1 MLFLLKLDRGIAM
14 KIGEAL
20 RKERIK
26 LGLTQDQ
33 MCAGILSRP
42 FYARIE
48 SRKNR
53 INAESLFKIL
63 LEHQVDLV
71 EFCDLIQD
79 DYTSEE
85 RKVEKQFEFKMNL
98 AVSAKDT
105 EALDKYCQ
113 QIMNSSNNEVLKLR
127 ALITSAYFKGETD
140 KIDVE
145 IRTKIKAEFDG
156 GNNWLERPD
165 LLRLLANTM
174 PMWPQDELDFLIG
187 RLLDFAKKSELS
199 ELTTERYLR
208 LLENY
213 LVVCYDRKVHKKT
226 THFDHIDDAMEY
238 IIDATES
245 FHLMIYRIK
254 VFYMKALFLDQMDK
268 AKEIRQDLGVLGYK
282 NFIASWPE
290 Y

>member
-1 MLFLLKLDRGIAM
+1 M

-20 RKERIK
+20 RKERLK
-26 LGLTQDQ
+26 LGLTQEQ
-33 MCAGILSRP
+33 MCEGILSRP
-42 FYARIE
+42 FYAKVE
-48 SRKNR
+48 SDKNR

-79 DYTSEE
+79 DYTLEE

-199 ELTTERYLR
+199 ELTTKRYLR

-245 FHLMIYRIK
+245 FHLMIYRIE
-254 VFYMKALFLDQMDK
+254 VFYMKALFLDQKDK
-268 AKEIRQDLGVLGYK
+268 AKEIKQELRKIGYG
-282 NFIASWPE
+282 NMIANWLE
-290 Y
+290 

>member
-1 MLFLLKLDRGIAM
+1 M

-20 RKERIK
+20 RKERLK
-26 LGLTQDQ
+26 LGLTQEQ
-33 MCAGILSRP
+33 MCEGILSRP
-42 FYARIE
+42 FYAKVE
-48 SRKNR
+48 SNKNR
-53 INAESLFKIL
+53 INAESLFQIL
-63 LEHQVDLV
+63 LEHQIDLV

-85 RKVEKQFEFKMNL
+85 RKGEKQFETKMNK

-113 QIMNSSNNEVLKLR
+113 QIMDSSKNEVLKLR

-145 IRTKIKAEFDG
+145 IKKKIKAEFDG

-187 RLLDFAKKSELS
+187 RLLDFANKSELS

-213 LVVCYDRKVHKKT
+213 LVVCYDRNVHKKT
-226 THFDHIDDAMEY
+226 THFDHIDDVMEY
-238 IIDATES
+238 IINATGS
-245 FHLMIYRIK
+245 FHLMIYRIAA
-254 VFYMKALFLDQMDK
+254 FYMKALFLDQKDK
-268 AKEIRQDLGVLGYK
+268 AKEIKQELRKIGYG
-282 NFIASWPE
+282 NMIANWLE
-290 Y
+290 

>member
-1 MLFLLKLDRGIAM
+1 M

-20 RKERIK
+20 RKERLK
-26 LGLTQDQ
+26 LGLTQEQ
-33 MCAGILSRP
+33 MCEGILSRP
-42 FYARIE
+42 FYAKVE
-48 SRKNR
+48 SDKNR

-79 DYTSEE
+79 DYTLEE

-145 IRTKIKAEFDG
+145 IRTKIKADFDG

-199 ELTTERYLR
+199 ELTTKRYLR

-245 FHLMIYRIK
+245 FHLMIYRIE

-290 Y
+290 

>member
-1 MLFLLKLDRGIAM
+1 M

-20 RKERIK
+20 RKERLK
-26 LGLTQDQ
+26 LGLTQEQ
-33 MCAGILSRP
+33 MCEGILSRP
-42 FYARIE
+42 FYAKVE
-48 SRKNR
+48 SDKNR
-53 INAESLFKIL
+53 INAESLFQIL
-63 LEHQVDLV
+63 LEHQIDLV

-79 DYTSEE
+79 DYTLEE
-85 RKVEKQFEFKMNL
+85 RKVEKQFETKMNQ

-113 QIMNSSNNEVLKLR
+113 QIMNSSNNEILKLR
-127 ALITSAYFKGETD
+127 ALITLTYFKGETD

-187 RLLDFAKKSELS
+187 RLLDFANKSELS

-213 LVVCYDRKVHKKT
+213 LVVCYDRKVHKQL
-226 THFDHIDDAMEY
+226 THFDHIDDVMEY
-238 IIDATES
+238 IINATGS
-245 FHLMIYRIK
+245 FHLMIYRIE
-254 VFYMKALFLDQMDK
+254 VFYMKALFLDQKDK
-268 AKEIRQDLGVLGYK
+268 TKEIRQDLGVLGYK
-282 NFIASWPE
+282 NFIASWSE
-290 Y
+290 

>member
-1 MLFLLKLDRGIAM
+1 M

-48 SRKNR
+48 SGENR

-213 LVVCYDRKVHKKT
+213 LVVCYDRTVHKKT

-245 FHLMIYRIK
+245 FHLMIYRIE

-290 Y
+290 

>member
-1 MLFLLKLDRGIAM
+1 MDRGIAM

-48 SRKNR
+48 SGKNR

-127 ALITSAYFKGETD
+127 ALITSADFKGETD

-245 FHLMIYRIK
+245 FHLMIYRIE

-268 AKEIRQDLGVLGYK
+268 AKEIKQELRKIGYG
-282 NFIASWPE
+282 NMIANWLE
-290 Y
+290 

>member
-1 MLFLLKLDRGIAM
+1 
-14 KIGEAL
+14 
-20 RKERIK
+20 
-26 LGLTQDQ
+26 

-48 SRKNR
+48 SGKNR

-85 RKVEKQFEFKMNL
+85 RKVEKQFEFKMNQ

-245 FHLMIYRIK
+245 FHLMIYRIE

-268 AKEIRQDLGVLGYK
+268 AKEIKQELRKIGYG
-282 NFIASWPE
+282 NMIANWLE
-290 Y
+290 

>member
-1 MLFLLKLDRGIAM
+1 M

-20 RKERIK
+20 RKERLK
-26 LGLTQDQ
+26 LGLTQEQ
-33 MCAGILSRP
+33 MCEGILSRP
-42 FYARIE
+42 FYAKVE
-48 SRKNR
+48 SDKNR
-53 INAESLFKIL
+53 INAESLFQIL

-79 DYTSEE
+79 NYTSEE

-127 ALITSAYFKGETD
+127 ALITSADFKGETD

-199 ELTTERYLR
+199 ELMTERYLR

-245 FHLMIYRIK
+245 FHLMIYRIE

-268 AKEIRQDLGVLGYK
+268 AKEIKQELRKIGYG
-282 NFIASWPE
+282 NMIANWLE
-290 Y
+290 

>member
-1 MLFLLKLDRGIAM
+1 M

-20 RKERIK
+20 RKERLK
-26 LGLTQDQ
+26 LGLTQEQ
-33 MCAGILSRP
+33 MCEGILSRP
-42 FYARIE
+42 FYAKVE
-48 SRKNR
+48 SDKNR
-53 INAESLFKIL
+53 INAESLFQIL
-63 LEHQVDLV
+63 LDHQIDLV

-85 RKVEKQFEFKMNL
+85 RKVEKQFETKMNKV
-98 AVSAKDT
+98 VSAKDT

-113 QIMNSSNNEVLKLR
+113 QIMNSSKNEILKLR
-127 ALITSAYFKGETD
+127 ALITSAYFRSETD
-140 KIDVE
+140 KIDAE
-145 IRTKIKAEFDG
+145 IKLRIKAEFDE

-199 ELTTERYLR
+199 ELTIERYLR

-245 FHLMIYRIK
+245 FHLMIYRIE

-290 Y
+290 

>member
-1 MLFLLKLDRGIAM
+1 M

-20 RKERIK
+20 RKERLK
-26 LGLTQDQ
+26 LGLTQEQ
-33 MCAGILSRP
+33 MCEGILSRP
-42 FYARIE
+42 FYAKVE
-48 SRKNR
+48 SDKNR
-53 INAESLFKIL
+53 INAESLFQIL
-63 LEHQVDLV
+63 LDHQIDLV

-85 RKVEKQFEFKMNL
+85 RKVEKQFETKMNKV
-98 AVSAKDT
+98 VSAKDT

-113 QIMNSSNNEVLKLR
+113 QIMNSSKNEILKLR
-127 ALITSAYFKGETD
+127 ALITSAYFRSETD
-140 KIDVE
+140 KIDAE
-145 IRTKIKAEFDG
+145 IKLRIKAEFDE

-199 ELTTERYLR
+199 ELTIERYLR

-245 FHLMIYRIK
+245 FHLMIYRIE
-254 VFYMKALFLDQMDK
+254 VFCMKALFLDQMDK

-290 Y
+290 

>member
-1 MLFLLKLDRGIAM
+1 M

-20 RKERIK
+20 RKERLK
-26 LGLTQDQ
+26 LGLTQEQ
-33 MCAGILSRP
+33 MCEGILSRP
-42 FYARIE
+42 FYAKVE
-48 SRKNR
+48 SDKNR
-53 INAESLFKIL
+53 INAESLFQIL
-63 LEHQVDLV
+63 LDHQIDLV

-85 RKVEKQFEFKMNL
+85 RKVEKQFETKMNKV
-98 AVSAKDT
+98 VSAKDT

-113 QIMNSSNNEVLKLR
+113 QIMNSSKNEILKLW
-127 ALITSAYFKGETD
+127 ALITSAYFRSETD
-140 KIDVE
+140 KIDAE
-145 IRTKIKAEFDG
+145 IKLRIKAEFDE

-187 RLLDFAKKSELS
+187 SLLDFAKKSELS
-199 ELTTERYLR
+199 ELTIERYLR

-245 FHLMIYRIK
+245 FHLMIYRIE

-290 Y
+290 

>member
-42 FYARIE
+42 FYARIK
-48 SRKNR
+48 SGKNR

-98 AVSAKDT
+98 AVTAKDT

-245 FHLMIYRIK
+245 FHLMIYRIE

-268 AKEIRQDLGVLGYK
+268 AKEIKQELRKIGYG
-282 NFIASWPE
+282 NMIANWLE
-290 Y
+290 

>member
-1 MLFLLKLDRGIAM
+1 M

-20 RKERIK
+20 RKERLK
-26 LGLTQDQ
+26 LGLTQEQ
-33 MCAGILSRP
+33 MCEGILSRP
-42 FYARIE
+42 FYAKVE
-48 SRKNR
+48 SDKNR

-79 DYTSEE
+79 DYTLEE

-127 ALITSAYFKGETD
+127 SLITSAYFKGETD

-199 ELTTERYLR
+199 ELTTKRYLR

-245 FHLMIYRIK
+245 FHLMIYRIE

-290 Y
+290 

>member
-1 MLFLLKLDRGIAM
+1 M

>member
-1 MLFLLKLDRGIAM
+1 M

-20 RKERIK
+20 RKERLK
-26 LGLTQDQ
+26 LGLTQEQ
-33 MCAGILSRP
+33 MCEGILSRP
-42 FYARIE
+42 FYAKVE
-48 SRKNR
+48 SDKNR
-53 INAESLFKIL
+53 INAESLFQIL
-63 LEHQVDLV
+63 LDHQIDLV

-85 RKVEKQFEFKMNL
+85 RKVEKQFETKMNKV
-98 AVSAKDT
+98 VSAKDT

-113 QIMNSSNNEVLKLR
+113 QIMNSSKNEILKLR
-127 ALITSAYFKGETD
+127 ALITSAYFRSETD
-140 KIDVE
+140 KIDAE
-145 IRTKIKAEFDG
+145 IKLRIKAEFDE

-187 RLLDFAKKSELS
+187 SLLDFAKKSELS
-199 ELTTERYLR
+199 ELTIERYLR

-245 FHLMIYRIK
+245 FHLMIYRIE

-290 Y
+290 

>member
-1 MLFLLKLDRGIAM
+1 M

-20 RKERIK
+20 RKERLK
-26 LGLTQDQ
+26 LGLTQEQ
-33 MCAGILSRP
+33 MCEGILSRP
-42 FYARIE
+42 FYAKVE
-48 SRKNR
+48 SNKNR
-53 INAESLFKIL
+53 INAESLFQIL
-63 LEHQVDLV
+63 LEHQIDLV

-85 RKVEKQFEFKMNL
+85 RKGEKQFETKMNK

-113 QIMNSSNNEVLKLR
+113 QIMDSSKNEVLKLR

-145 IRTKIKAEFDG
+145 IKKKIKAEFDG

-187 RLLDFAKKSELS
+187 RLLDFANKSELS

-226 THFDHIDDAMEY
+226 THFDHIDDVMEY
-238 IIDATES
+238 IINATGS
-245 FHLMIYRIK
+245 FHLMIYRIAA
-254 VFYMKALFLDQMDK
+254 FYMKALFLDQKDK
-268 AKEIRQDLGVLGYK
+268 AKEIKQELRKIGYG
-282 NFIASWPE
+282 NMIANWLE
-290 Y
+290 

>member
-1 MLFLLKLDRGIAM
+1 M

-20 RKERIK
+20 RKERLK
-26 LGLTQDQ
+26 LGLTQEQ
-33 MCAGILSRP
+33 MCEGILSRP
-42 FYARIE
+42 FYAKVE
-48 SRKNR
+48 SDKNR
-53 INAESLFKIL
+53 INAESLFQIL

-79 DYTSEE
+79 NYTSEE

-113 QIMNSSNNEVLKLR
+113 QIMNSSNNEILKLR
-127 ALITSAYFKGETD
+127 ALITSSYFKGETD

-245 FHLMIYRIK
+245 FHLMIYRIE

-268 AKEIRQDLGVLGYK
+268 AKEIKQELRKIGYG
-282 NFIASWPE
+282 NMIANWLE
-290 Y
+290 

>member
-1 MLFLLKLDRGIAM
+1 
-14 KIGEAL
+14 
-20 RKERIK
+20 
-26 LGLTQDQ
+26 
-33 MCAGILSRP
+33 MCAVILSRP

-48 SRKNR
+48 SGKNR

-187 RLLDFAKKSELS
+187 RLLDFAKKAEFS

-226 THFDHIDDAMEY
+226 AHFDHIDDAMEY

-245 FHLMIYRIK
+245 FHLMIYRIE

-290 Y
+290 

>member
-1 MLFLLKLDRGIAM
+1 M

-20 RKERIK
+20 RKERLK
-26 LGLTQDQ
+26 LGLTQEQ
-33 MCAGILSRP
+33 MCEGILSRP
-42 FYARIE
+42 FYAKVE
-48 SRKNR
+48 SGKNR

-245 FHLMIYRIK
+245 FHLMIYRIE

-268 AKEIRQDLGVLGYK
+268 AKEIRHDLGVLGYK

-290 Y
+290 

>member
-1 MLFLLKLDRGIAM
+1 M

-20 RKERIK
+20 RKERLK
-26 LGLTQDQ
+26 LGLTQEQ
-33 MCAGILSRP
+33 MCEGILSRP
-42 FYARIE
+42 FYAKVE
-48 SRKNR
+48 SDKNR

-85 RKVEKQFEFKMNL
+85 RKVEKQFETKMNQ

-113 QIMNSSNNEVLKLR
+113 QIMNSSNNEILKLR
-127 ALITSAYFKGETD
+127 ALITLTYFKGKTD

-145 IRTKIKAEFDG
+145 IRKKIKAEFDE

-165 LLRLLANTM
+165 LLRLLVNTM

-187 RLLDFAKKSELS
+187 RLLDFANKSELS

-213 LVVCYDRKVHKKT
+213 LVVCYDRKVHKQL
-226 THFDHIDDAMEY
+226 THFDHIDDVMEY
-238 IIDATES
+238 IINATGS
-245 FHLMIYRIK
+245 FHLMIYRIE
-254 VFYMKALFLDQMDK
+254 VFYMKALFLDQKDK
-268 AKEIRQDLGVLGYK
+268 TKEIRQDLGVLGYK
-282 NFIASWPE
+282 NFIASWSE
-290 Y
+290 

>member
-1 MLFLLKLDRGIAM
+1 
-14 KIGEAL
+14 
-20 RKERIK
+20 
-26 LGLTQDQ
+26 
-33 MCAGILSRP
+33 MCAGIPSRP

-48 SRKNR
+48 SGKNR

-187 RLLDFAKKSELS
+187 RLLDFAKKAEFS

-226 THFDHIDDAMEY
+226 AHFDHIDDAMAY

-245 FHLMIYRIK
+245 FHLMIYRIE

-290 Y
+290 

>member
-1 MLFLLKLDRGIAM
+1 M

-48 SRKNR
+48 SGKNR

-98 AVSAKDT
+98 AVSA
-105 EALDKYCQ
+105 
-113 QIMNSSNNEVLKLR
+113 NEVLKLR

-213 LVVCYDRKVHKKT
+213 LVVC
-226 THFDHIDDAMEY
+226 
-238 IIDATES
+238 
-245 FHLMIYRIK
+245 
-254 VFYMKALFLDQMDK
+254 
-268 AKEIRQDLGVLGYK
+268 
-282 NFIASWPE
+282 
-290 Y
+290 

>member
-1 MLFLLKLDRGIAM
+1 M

-20 RKERIK
+20 RKERLK
-26 LGLTQDQ
+26 LGLTQEQ
-33 MCAGILSRP
+33 MCEGILSRP

-48 SRKNR
+48 SGKNR

-85 RKVEKQFEFKMNL
+85 RKVEKQFETKMNL

-127 ALITSAYFKGETD
+127 ALITSADFKGETD

-226 THFDHIDDAMEY
+226 AHFDHIDDAMEY

-245 FHLMIYRIK
+245 FHLMIYRIE

-268 AKEIRQDLGVLGYK
+268 AKEIRQDLGVSGYK

-290 Y
+290 

>member
-1 MLFLLKLDRGIAM
+1 M

-20 RKERIK
+20 RKERLK
-26 LGLTQDQ
+26 LGLTQEK
-33 MCAGILSRP
+33 MCEGILSRP
-42 FYARIE
+42 FYAKVE
-48 SRKNR
+48 SNKNR
-53 INAESLFKIL
+53 INAESLFQIL
-63 LEHQVDLV
+63 LEHQIDLV

-85 RKVEKQFEFKMNL
+85 RKGEKQFETKMNK

-113 QIMNSSNNEVLKLR
+113 QIMDSSKNEVLKLR

-145 IRTKIKAEFDG
+145 IKKKIKAEFDG

-187 RLLDFAKKSELS
+187 RLLDFANKSELS

-226 THFDHIDDAMEY
+226 THFDHIDDVMEY
-238 IIDATES
+238 IINATGS
-245 FHLMIYRIK
+245 FHLMIYRIAA
-254 VFYMKALFLDQMDK
+254 FYMKALFLDQKDK
-268 AKEIRQDLGVLGYK
+268 AKEIKQELRKIGYG
-282 NFIASWPE
+282 NMIANWLE
-290 Y
+290 

>member
-1 MLFLLKLDRGIAM
+1 M

-20 RKERIK
+20 RKERLK
-26 LGLTQDQ
+26 LGLTQEQ
-33 MCAGILSRP
+33 MCEGILSRP
-42 FYARIE
+42 FYAKVE
-48 SRKNR
+48 SNKNR
-53 INAESLFKIL
+53 INAESLFQIL
-63 LEHQVDLV
+63 LEHQIDLV

-85 RKVEKQFEFKMNL
+85 RKGEKQFETKMNK

-113 QIMNSSNNEVLKLR
+113 QIMDSSKNEVLKLR

-145 IRTKIKAEFDG
+145 IKKKIKAEFDG

-187 RLLDFAKKSELS
+187 RLLDFANESELS

-226 THFDHIDDAMEY
+226 THFDHIDDVMEY
-238 IIDATES
+238 IINATGS
-245 FHLMIYRIK
+245 FHLMIYRIAA
-254 VFYMKALFLDQMDK
+254 FYMKALFLDQKDK
-268 AKEIRQDLGVLGYK
+268 AKEIKQELRKIGYG
-282 NFIASWPE
+282 NMIANWLE
-290 Y
+290 

>member
-1 MLFLLKLDRGIAM
+1 M

-20 RKERIK
+20 RKERLK
-26 LGLTQDQ
+26 LGLTQEQ
-33 MCAGILSRP
+33 MCEGILSRP
-42 FYARIE
+42 FYAKVE
-48 SRKNR
+48 SDKNR

-79 DYTSEE
+79 DYTLEE

-199 ELTTERYLR
+199 ELTTKRYLR

-245 FHLMIYRIK
+245 FHLMIYRIE

-290 Y
+290 

>member
-1 MLFLLKLDRGIAM
+1 M

-42 FYARIE
+42 FYTRIE
-48 SRKNR
+48 SGKNR

-165 LLRLLANTM
+165 LLRLLANTI
-174 PMWPQDELDFLIG
+174 PMWPQDELGFLIG

-226 THFDHIDDAMEY
+226 AHFDHIDDAMEY

-245 FHLMIYRIK
+245 FHLMIYRIE
-254 VFYMKALFLDQMDK
+254 VFYMKALFLDQKDK
-268 AKEIRQDLGVLGYK
+268 TKEIRQDLGVLGYK

-290 Y
+290 

>member
-1 MLFLLKLDRGIAM
+1 M

-20 RKERIK
+20 RKERLK
-26 LGLTQDQ
+26 LGLTQEQ
-33 MCAGILSRP
+33 MCEGILSRP
-42 FYARIE
+42 FYAKVE
-48 SRKNR
+48 SDKNR
-53 INAESLFKIL
+53 INAESLFQIL
-63 LEHQVDLV
+63 LDHQIDLV

-85 RKVEKQFEFKMNL
+85 RKVEKQFETKMNKV
-98 AVSAKDT
+98 VSAKDT

-113 QIMNSSNNEVLKLR
+113 QIMNSSKNEILKLR
-127 ALITSAYFKGETD
+127 ALITSAYFRSETD
-140 KIDVE
+140 KIDAE
-145 IRTKIKAEFDG
+145 IKLRIKAEFDE
-156 GNNWLERPD
+156 GNNWLERSD

-187 RLLDFAKKSELS
+187 SLLDFAKKSELS
-199 ELTTERYLR
+199 ELTIERYLR

-245 FHLMIYRIK
+245 FHLMIYRIE

-290 Y
+290 

>member
-1 MLFLLKLDRGIAM
+1 M

-20 RKERIK
+20 RKERLK
-26 LGLTQDQ
+26 LGLTQEQ
-33 MCAGILSRP
+33 MCEGILSRP
-42 FYARIE
+42 FYAKVE
-48 SRKNR
+48 SDKNR
-53 INAESLFKIL
+53 INAESLFQIL
-63 LEHQVDLV
+63 LEHQIDLV

-79 DYTSEE
+79 DYTLEE
-85 RKVEKQFEFKMNL
+85 RKVEKQFETKMNQ

-113 QIMNSSNNEVLKLR
+113 QIMNSSNNEILKLR
-127 ALITSAYFKGETD
+127 ALITLTDFKGKTD

-145 IRTKIKAEFDG
+145 IRKKIKAEFDE

-226 THFDHIDDAMEY
+226 AHFDHIDDAMEY

-245 FHLMIYRIK
+245 FHLMIYRIE

-290 Y
+290 

>member
-1 MLFLLKLDRGIAM
+1 M

-33 MCAGILSRP
+33 MCAGILSHP

-48 SRKNR
+48 SGKNR

-127 ALITSAYFKGETD
+127 ALITSADFKGETD

-245 FHLMIYRIK
+245 FHLMIYRIE
-254 VFYMKALFLDQMDK
+254 VFYMKALFLDQKDK
-268 AKEIRQDLGVLGYK
+268 TKEIRQDLGVLGYK
-282 NFIASWPE
+282 NFIANWPE
-290 Y
+290 